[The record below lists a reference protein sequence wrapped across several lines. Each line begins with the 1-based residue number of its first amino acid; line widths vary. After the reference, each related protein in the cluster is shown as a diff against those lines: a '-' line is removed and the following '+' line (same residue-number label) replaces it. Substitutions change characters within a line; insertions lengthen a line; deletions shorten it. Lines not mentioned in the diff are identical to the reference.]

1 MSLPRIIPVL
11 LLDYDGLVKT
21 VKFKKPNYLGDPI
34 NAVKIF
40 NDKLADEIVVLDIT
54 ATEEGRKPNFD
65 LIQEI
70 GSEAFMPFAYGG
82 AIDNV
87 EDAIRILKFGAEKI
101 ILNKIVFTNPQL
113 VTDLASKI
121 GSSSVVVCIDIK
133 KNLFGK
139 YEVYSDRGRKNTK
152 LDPIE
157 HAKAM
162 IELGAGEIFVN
173 NISND
178 GVMQGY
184 DWKYLTKLITAVEVP
199 VVVCGGAKS
208 KDDMLNLFKISDV
221 SGCAA
226 GSMFVY
232 NGIHKAFL
240 ISYPNVEGIIKTIKN
255 EL

>member
-1 MSLPRIIPVL
+1 MALPRIIPVL

-21 VKFKKPNYLGDPI
+21 IKFKKPNYLGDPI

-40 NDKLADEIVVLDIT
+40 NDKFADEIVILDIT
-54 ATEEGRKPNFD
+54 ATEERRKPNFN
-65 LIQEI
+65 LIQDI

-82 AIDNV
+82 AVDNV
-87 EDAIRILKFGAEKI
+87 EDAIRILKSGAEKI
-101 ILNKIVFTNPQL
+101 ILNKIVFSKPKL
-113 VTDLASKI
+113 VTNLASRI
-121 GSSSVVVCIDIK
+121 GSSSVVVSIDIK

-139 YEVYSDRGRKNTK
+139 YRVFSDRGKINTK

-162 IELGAGEIFVN
+162 VELGAGEIFIN

-178 GVMQGY
+178 GLMQGY
-184 DWKYLTKLITAVEVP
+184 DTKYLTKLIKALEVP

-208 KDDMLNLFKISDV
+208 KDDIVDLFNKSDV

-232 NGIHKAFL
+232 NGPHKAFL
-240 ISYPNVEGIIKTIKN
+240 ISYPDVQEIIKTIKK
-255 EL
+255 

>member
-1 MSLPRIIPVL
+1 MALPRIIPVL
-11 LLDYDGLVKT
+11 LLNYDGLVKT

-65 LIQEI
+65 LIHDI
-70 GSEAFMPFAYGG
+70 GSEAFMPFTYGG
-82 AIDNV
+82 AVDNV

-101 ILNKIVFTNPQL
+101 ILNKAIFSNPQL

-133 KNLFGK
+133 KNPFGK
-139 YEVYSDRGRKNTK
+139 YRVYSDRGKKNTK

-162 IELGAGEIFVN
+162 IKLGAGEIFIN
-173 NISND
+173 NISDD
-178 GVMQGY
+178 GLMQGY
-184 DWKYLTKLITAVEVP
+184 DSKYLTKLISALEVP

-208 KDDMLNLFKISDV
+208 KDDIVDLFNLSDV

-232 NGIHKAFL
+232 NGPHKAFL
-240 ISYPNVEGIIKTIKN
+240 ISYPNVEEIIKTIKK
-255 EL
+255 

>member
-1 MSLPRIIPVL
+1 MVLPRIIPVL
-11 LLDYDGLVKT
+11 LLNYDGLVKT

-65 LIQEI
+65 LIHDI
-70 GSEAFMPFAYGG
+70 ASEAFMPFAYGG

-87 EDAIRILKFGAEKI
+87 EDAIRILKFGVEKI
-101 ILNKIVFTNPQL
+101 ILNKAIFSNPQL
-113 VTDLASKI
+113 VTDLASKV

-133 KNLFGK
+133 KNPFGK
-139 YEVYSDRGRKNTK
+139 YRVYSDRGKKNTK

-162 IELGAGEIFVN
+162 IKLGAGEIFIN
-173 NISND
+173 NISDD
-178 GVMQGY
+178 GLLQGY
-184 DWKYLTKLITAVEVP
+184 DSKYLTKLISALKVP

-208 KDDMLNLFKISDV
+208 KDDIVDLFNISDV

-232 NGIHKAFL
+232 NGPHKAFL
-240 ISYPNVEGIIKTIKN
+240 ISYPNVEEIIKTIKK
-255 EL
+255 